1 MDILKLVKEIL
12 GEQNPQKKE
21 HLLESLSQILEHHH
35 NLNEADVIEGIRIL
49 LAAALQEENKEVRE
63 TFFSTIENTVVHRD
77 IEDCID
83 WDALAA
89 SLSDLGKWDLEYVL
103 NVLGLSGQVRY
114 LPVLNE
120 YAYHADPDIQKWAQE
135 AISEIKYRVAH
146 AAPAQKAE

>member
-89 SLSDLGKWDLEYVL
+89 SLSDLGKWELDYVL
-103 NVLGLSGQVRY
+103 NILGLSGQARY
-114 LPVLNE
+114 LPILNE
-120 YAYHADPDIQKWAQE
+120 YTHHADPEIREDAQD
-135 AISEIKYRVAH
+135 AIREIAYRIAH
-146 AAPAQKAE
+146 AADARKAS